1 MIEELQQSYG
11 NQFEPALIDE
21 IKDVGILME
30 VADGHDL
37 IKPGQYIKSMPP
49 YYQEVSRSCAQ
60 MLMAMNSYSTTLKRR
75 YLCHDHD
82 LLFRKY

>member
-1 MIEELQQSYG
+1 MLEIAELLLIFYISNRLFSKVYTMIEELQQSYG

-37 IKPGQYIKSMPP
+37 IKPGQYIKSMPLL
-49 YYQEVSRSCAQ
+49 SGSIKICAQ
-60 MLMAMNSYSTTLKRR
+60 ML
-75 YLCHDHD
+75 
-82 LLFRKY
+82 